1 MNVSGDKSKQ
11 NIKLSLGPILYFWE
25 RSKVKSFYQ
34 QAAES
39 CIDIVYLGETVCA
52 KRRELR
58 LDDYIQI
65 AHQLRDAGKEV
76 VLSSMTLLESPAD
89 LRELNRYC
97 DNGEFIVEANDIG
110 AVSLLRERGLPFVAG
125 NSLPFYNQHS
135 LLYLIRMG
143 MQRCVLP
150 VELSLRWIRE
160 ILTADEITDVRE
172 CFTTELFALGHLP
185 LAWSARCFTA
195 RSEGKP
201 KDECNL
207 CCKHYPDGR
216 QVSTQE
222 GDQIFRLNGT
232 QTQSGSR
239 YNLINDLES
248 LFGLIDVFRLS
259 PQSEGTFEW
268 IDKFKTQLYQPGLVE
283 LNSSDCNG
291 YLHEQSGNA
300 CVSQKI

>member
-1 MNVSGDKSKQ
+1 MNVSGDKSQ
-11 NIKLSLGPILYFWE
+11 SEIKLSLGPILYFWE
-25 RSKVKSFYQ
+25 KSTVESFYRQ
-34 QAAES
+34 VAES
-39 CIDIVYLGETVCA
+39 SVDIVYLGETVCA

-58 LDDYIQI
+58 LDDYIHI

-97 DNGEFIVEANDIG
+97 DNGEFIVEANDMG
-110 AVSLLRERGLPFVAG
+110 AVSLLRERGLPFIAG

-160 ILTADEITDVRE
+160 ILAADEITDVRE

-195 RSEGKP
+195 RSEGKS

-222 GDQIFRLNGT
+222 GDQVFRLNGI
-232 QTQSGSR
+232 QTQSGFR

-248 LFGLIDVFRLS
+248 LSGLIDVLRLS

-268 IDKFKTQLYQPGLVE
+268 IEKFKTRLHQSAPFE
-283 LNSSDCNG
+283 LDDFDCNG

-300 CVSQKI
+300 RVNQSR